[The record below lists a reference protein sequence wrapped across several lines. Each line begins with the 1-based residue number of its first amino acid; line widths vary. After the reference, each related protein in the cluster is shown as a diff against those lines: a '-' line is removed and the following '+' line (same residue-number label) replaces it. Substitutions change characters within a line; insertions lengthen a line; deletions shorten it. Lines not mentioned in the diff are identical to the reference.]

1 LALPGAQDAKTPGTI
16 HPDDGCELEGQ
27 SVRVVSD
34 PPPRFQVA
42 IYRALPPGRARKKAA
57 AASGRSDRIGDP
69 DPTRRVTW
77 IVATQ
82 RDVRPRTRYWIWI

>member
-1 LALPGAQDAKTPGTI
+1 MHGR
-16 HPDDGCELEGQ
+16 ELEGQ
-27 SVRVVSD
+27 SVRAASD
-34 PPPRFQVA
+34 PGAAVSGRHISRFA
-42 IYRALPPGRARKKAA
+42 PGSRQKKAG
-57 AASGRSDRIGDP
+57 AASGRRDRIGDP